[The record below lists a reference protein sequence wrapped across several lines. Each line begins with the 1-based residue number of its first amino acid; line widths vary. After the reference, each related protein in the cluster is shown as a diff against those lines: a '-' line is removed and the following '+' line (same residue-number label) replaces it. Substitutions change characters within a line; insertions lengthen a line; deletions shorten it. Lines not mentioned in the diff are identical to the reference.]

1 MGKTS
6 GKLKSK
12 NRKVEE
18 ELRVPR
24 VLLKRMRSEQSG
36 KAKGKSKKTVTKGP
50 KAGTSKSGWPSDL
63 PAACPF
69 CGETRSR

>member
-24 VLLKRMRSEQSG
+24 VILKRMRTEQSG
-36 KAKGKSKKTVTKGP
+36 KSKSKSKKTVAKGP
-50 KAGTSKSGWPSDL
+50 KAGTSKSGYPSDF
-63 PAACPF
+63 PADCPL
-69 CGETRSR
+69 CGKTRSR

>member
-6 GKLKSK
+6 GKPKSK

-24 VLLKRMRSEQSG
+24 AILKKTRKEQSG
-36 KAKGKSKKTVTKGP
+36 KSKSKGKKSANKGP
-50 KAGTSKSGWPSDL
+50 KAGTSKSGFPCDLPSD
-63 PAACPF
+63 CPI
-69 CGETRSR
+69 CGKTRSR